1 MVMLKEKRAYS
12 MTFWAVFFGFVLVPA
27 LAMAIELG
35 RYFYARSEVAKAAD
49 AAAVAA
55 AAEINQRVFQ
65 SSGDLTPTDKTWAN
79 AQNYAFRNNS
89 VLSTRGI
96 NAYVTGIAVDSGAD
110 TVRVTVSADLSLL
123 FPSVVPKVIIHE
135 TGVAQ
140 VRAFSR

>member
-1 MVMLKEKRAYS
+1 MLQQKRAYS
-12 MTFWAVFFGFVLVPA
+12 MTFWAVFFGFVLIPA

-65 SSGDLTPTDKTWAN
+65 NSGARTPPDKSWAN
-79 AQNYAFRNNS
+79 AQTYAFRNNS
-89 VLSTRGI
+89 VLSARGI

-123 FPSVVPKVIIHE
+123 FPSVVPKVIVHE

>member
-1 MVMLKEKRAYS
+1 MLQQKRAYS
-12 MTFWAVFFGFVLVPA
+12 MTFWAVFFGFVLIPA

-65 SSGDLTPTDKTWAN
+65 NSGDLTPTDKTWAN
-79 AQNYAFRNNS
+79 AQTYAFRNNS
-89 VLSTRGI
+89 VLSARGI

-123 FPSVVPKVIIHE
+123 FPSVVPKVIVHE